1 MKVLVEG
8 MMPDKTKIQIEDRR
22 DDEAFHIH
30 ADTIAAY
37 PTNRHG
43 ERFRAEKRFESGD
56 AAACAFKELLSGK
69 ATLDDYGFTAMHA
82 GRSIPYQEKM

>member
-30 ADTIAAY
+30 AATIAAY
-37 PTNRHG
+37 PTDRNG
-43 ERFRAEKRFESGD
+43 EQFRAERRCGTYYE
-56 AAACAFKELLSGK
+56 AAYVFHLLTNGM